1 MLNTWEKF
9 WKKKQK
15 QKKNQLLESANDS
28 SFLKEKLM

>member
-1 MLNTWEKF
+1 MRKIL
-9 WKKKQK
+9 KKKKKK